1 MSQMHSLSKT
11 PAVHHRIGNCKDCC
25 ENGKES
31 HQDERGYGSDL
42 PPHSAHQGS
51 SEHGLNQSQ
60 TFGYPHCNGRE
71 KAHIQKVQPGLDY
84 ESTARGVHKFQ
95 YPRQEKYCTGNECAK
110 PAESVV

>member
-1 MSQMHSLSKT
+1 MVKNPLRTEEAMAVTFLHT
-11 PAVHHRIGNCKDCC
+11 P
-25 ENGKES
+25 
-31 HQDERGYGSDL
+31 
-42 PPHSAHQGS
+42 
-51 SEHGLNQSQ
+51 LNQSQ

-95 YPRQEKYCTGNECAK
+95 YPRQQEYCTGNECAK